1 MGKLSSTGVQELA
14 HAAKADGL
22 SHPEMVE
29 LASLRSVLLGRS
41 EIACKKAQEI
51 KVWRLERKPCTD
63 YPGVNFRC

>member
-29 LASLRSVLLGRS
+29 LASLGSVLLESAPAIVTRT
-41 EIACKKAQEI
+41 C
-51 KVWRLERKPCTD
+51 
-63 YPGVNFRC
+63 